1 MKKVIYILILS
12 LLLCSCSNETI
23 ETTTVETTE
32 PIIEETAV
40 ETIEETEPTIS
51 HVYSLEG
58 MSAEEIYDELI
69 ALSYNTG
76 EFIVEPNEMSYAD
89 TYYFDVE
96 GDSIDNIY
104 VSIDVG
110 DVEQFNYMEI
120 SFVLHDIDK
129 TSEIYDM
136 LFNYLIDYTNVQS
149 DHIVDNREGDNW
161 RSYLYF
167 YWLGGYYYEY
177 NIYMDTLEDGYL
189 IDVVLPILNQEEI

>member
-1 MKKVIYILILS
+1 MRKVIYILILS

-23 ETTTVETTE
+23 ENTTVETTE

-58 MSAEEIYDELI
+58 MSVEEIYNELI

-76 EFIVEPNEMSYAD
+76 EFIVEPNEMSYTD

-177 NIYMDTLEDGYL
+177 NIYMDASEDGYF

>member
-1 MKKVIYILILS
+1 MRKVIYILILS

-23 ETTTVETTE
+23 ETTVVETTE

-40 ETIEETEPTIS
+40 ETIEETEPTVS
-51 HVYSLEG
+51 HIYSLEG

-76 EFIVEPNEMSYAD
+76 EFIVEPNEMSYTD

-189 IDVVLPILNQEEI
+189 IDVVLPILNQEEM

>member
-1 MKKVIYILILS
+1 MRKVIYILILS

-69 ALSYNTG
+69 ALTYNTG

-177 NIYMDTLEDGYL
+177 NIYMDTLEDSYL

>member
-23 ETTTVETTE
+23 ETTVVETTE

-40 ETIEETEPTIS
+40 ETIEETEPTVS
-51 HVYSLEG
+51 HIYSLEG

-76 EFIVEPNEMSYAD
+76 EFIVEPNEMSYTD